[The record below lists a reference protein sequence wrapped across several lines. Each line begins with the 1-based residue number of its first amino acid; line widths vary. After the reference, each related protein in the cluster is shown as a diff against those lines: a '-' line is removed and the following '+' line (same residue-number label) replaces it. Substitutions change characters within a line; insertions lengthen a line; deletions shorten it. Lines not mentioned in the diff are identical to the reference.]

1 MSEKQISARTQQKID
16 LTANWEK
23 ATNFIP
29 KKGEIIVY
37 SDGGGTGVPKMKVG
51 DGTTVVGSL
60 KFIESD
66 GKLSTGRKISLGTA
80 VSSTATEFDGSK
92 DITIPVNSVSA
103 SYLSWGG
110 RNLVNGVSPIDA
122 ALSYM
127 HSANRLQFAKPAGIT
142 IEYSTNSGS
151 TWTDYDATNNQK
163 ISLVS
168 GLNAGLSLGK
178 RTSGTTATTDAL
190 RITLN
195 ATNCGVYTLGR
206 TLLIE
211 FQTGGAT
218 GCQVKVETSTKG
230 APTTFTDRGSYN
242 IDGQSGWNSYPIN
255 IGAFGGNSSQTSQN
269 AAIRLTFTTGSAAVS
284 GQIAKVFNIL
294 LFGDATWSTPSNM
307 ARTGHMYS
315 WDVNQNV
322 TFPAGI
328 TATSFSG
335 NATSASKVSNS
346 LIINGTSYDGSAA
359 VSLTSQQLGVPS
371 AFIHKSVSTLDCN
384 NEKIGRVLSSS
395 SSNNITNGPS
405 DIGQDGAC
413 ILWNIPHMSPLQSI
427 NESGAWQYMYQVFAS
442 LSGQVYLRKNSSNG
456 TATWTYGEWAK
467 VLTDKNFV
475 LPIASSSTLGGV
487 KIGSGLTVAEDGTIS
502 AAAEYTLPTASSTIK
517 GGIKVGSGLT
527 MSSETLN
534 HSNSITAKTAYG
546 STATTAS
553 ANGGKIVVTDIK
565 YDAQGHITGSTDRTI
580 TLSQATY
587 TLAGLMGSTA
597 KGSATQPVYWNGT
610 AWTNT
615 TYTLG
620 KSVPADAKFTDTV
633 YSLPTASSTLGGVKT
648 TSTVSATTGLTACPI
663 IDGVVYYKDTN
674 NTYTLAGL
682 VGSTAIGSV
691 TNPIYWDGSKFAK
704 TTYTLGKSV
713 PSDAKFTDT
722 VYSLPAA
729 TTTTLGGIIAG
740 SGLSITTEGKLSV
753 SKVPNALSIN
763 GKSFDGSAAIDV
775 GVIGAAY
782 GGSGKTSL
790 SASANAF
797 LNSLPYG
804 STSEATLTDDHSF
817 YMNGLTGQTNYK
829 VPMSSVYTYVKGKLD
844 SVYQPVGS
852 YLTAIPKATTSVLG
866 GIKLGTGLTAASD
879 GTVNVSVGG
888 ATITLKTWTDAD
900 VA

>member
-1 MSEKQISARTQQKID
+1 MAEKSLQARIQNKCDT
-16 LTANWEK
+16 TANWAK
-23 ATNFIP
+23 ATNFVP

-60 KFIESD
+60 KFITATVPDASATVSGIVNTGEQTFGGNKTFRGTFRVISASGTGPNVALGAAD
-66 GKLSTGRKISLGTA
+66 SSTDYLYLDRSTLGFGKINNSSANTQTRLTFSNNQIEVRGAI
-80 VSSTATEFDGSK
+80 VSSASNPYKNLGSSDTPWTNGYITNLHGNADTA
-92 DITIPVNSVSA
+92 
-103 SYLSWGG
+103 
-110 RNLVNGVSPIDA
+110 
-122 ALSYM
+122 
-127 HSANRLQFAKPAGIT
+127 
-142 IEYSTNSGS
+142 
-151 TWTDYDATNNQK
+151 
-163 ISLVS
+163 
-168 GLNAGLSLGK
+168 
-178 RTSGTTATTDAL
+178 TTATT
-190 RITLN
+190 
-195 ATNCGVYTLGR
+195 
-206 TLLIE
+206 
-211 FQTGGAT
+211 
-218 GCQVKVETSTKG
+218 
-230 APTTFTDRGSYN
+230 
-242 IDGQSGWNSYPIN
+242 
-255 IGAFGGNSSQTSQN
+255 
-269 AAIRLTFTTGSAAVS
+269 
-284 GQIAKVFNIL
+284 
-294 LFGDATWSTPSNM
+294 
-307 ARTGHMYS
+307 
-315 WDVNQNV
+315 
-322 TFPAGI
+322 
-328 TATSFSG
+328 
-335 NATSASKVSNS
+335 ASKVSNS
-346 LIINGTSYDGSAA
+346 LSINGKTYNGSAA
-359 VSLTSQQLGVPS
+359 VDVGAVSIAYGGTGKTTRKEALGALLGQTSTTNLNEVLEQGTYKWGNATGVDNAPTNYGTLISLLNTGD
-371 AFIHKSVSTLDCN
+371 IHD
-384 NEKIGRVLSSS
+384 
-395 SSNNITNGPS
+395 
-405 DIGQDGAC
+405 
-413 ILWNIPHMSPLQSI
+413 
-427 NESGAWQYMYQVFAS
+427 
-442 LSGQVYLRKNSSNG
+442 NSSNWLTHIAIG
-456 TATWTYGEWAK
+456 TNNTIYWRQKINSQQFLSWRTLLDSNNYSTYAATKDHNHDDIYLKA
-467 VLTDKNFV
+467 

-502 AAAEYTLPTASSTIK
+502 AAAEYTLPTASTSVK

-553 ANGGKIVVTDIK
+553 ANGGKIVVTDVK

-580 TLSQATY
+580 TLSQTTY

-597 KGSATQPVYWNGT
+597 KGSATQPVYWNGS

-615 TYTLG
+615 THTLG

-633 YSLPTASSTLGGVKT
+633 YTLPTASSTLGGVKT

-682 VGSTAIGSV
+682 VGSTAIGTA
-691 TNPIYWDGSKFAK
+691 TNPIYWDGSKFVK

-713 PSDAKFTDT
+713 PADAKFTDT

-866 GIKLGTGLTAASD
+866 GIKLGAGLTAADD